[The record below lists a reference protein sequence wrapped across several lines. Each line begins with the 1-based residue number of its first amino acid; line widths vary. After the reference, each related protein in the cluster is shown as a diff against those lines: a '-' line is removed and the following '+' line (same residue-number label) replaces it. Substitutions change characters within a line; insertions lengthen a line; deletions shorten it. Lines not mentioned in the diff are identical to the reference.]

1 MDYTELPILTR
12 LAAYLNALAGNGEA
26 PDPLV
31 YNEYFLKGI
40 VERLDGIGK
49 GEKGDK
55 GDTGAPGAT
64 IVSVE
69 KTGTSGAEDIYT
81 ITMSDGSTFEF
92 SVTNG
97 AMSARVDGQKLII
110 S

>member
-55 GDTGAPGAT
+55 GDKGDPGAT

-69 KTGTSGAEDIYT
+69 KLAHLDQR
-81 ITMSDGSTFEF
+81 TFTPSRCRTEVNL
-92 SVTNG
+92 SLV
-97 AMSARVDGQKLII
+97 
-110 S
+110 